1 MEKSSDIMSKMHY
14 SSHIYTDR
22 IHNAD
27 KKYMMTK
34 KLFQFALILISITV
48 LSCNTNNDKGEIIP
62 QDVLPIFNLNTFG
75 NPIPNNP
82 KINGILSISIDNEVN
97 FEGNIAI
104 ESRGSS
110 SQNFPKKSYS
120 FETRD
125 ADNVNLD
132 VDVALLGL
140 PAEEDWVL
148 NGPYS
153 DKTLIRNIFVYDLF
167 REMGHYA
174 SRSFLV
180 EFNLNDDYQG
190 VYVLSEKLKRD
201 ENRIDISKLNPDENS
216 GEDLTGG
223 YILQIDRD
231 DEEKTNDSFT
241 SNYPPPFAESG
252 QQVTF
257 VYEEPGADEITDQQ
271 KNYIQNYVNGFESAL
286 ASQNFTDPV
295 TGYLSFINVSS
306 FIDFFL
312 VNELT
317 NNVDAYRLSTYLTK
331 DKNGKL
337 NMGPVWDFNYSL
349 GNVDYCSAGETNVWA
364 YKFNERCGNHDQQ
377 VPFWWSRFLED
388 PAFVGQ
394 LKDRWTK
401 LRNADLSLNNL
412 NMMIDNY
419 STLLKETG
427 AAERNFTTWDI
438 LGSDVHPNN
447 FVGDT
452 YNDEVNYLKDWIS
465 DRLSW
470 MDEAIDAL

>member
-1 MEKSSDIMSKMHY
+1 MEKSSDIMSRMYY
-14 SSHIYTDR
+14 SSQISTYR
-22 IHNAD
+22 IHNAV
-27 KKYMMTK
+27 KKTMMTK

-48 LSCNTNNDKGEIIP
+48 LGCNTNNDKGEIIL
-62 QDVLPIFNLNTFG
+62 QDVLPVLHLNTFG

-174 SRSFLV
+174 SRSLLV

-231 DEEKTNDSFT
+231 DEEKINDSFT

-252 QQVTF
+252 QQVNF

-295 TGYLSFINVSS
+295 T
-306 FIDFFL
+306 
-312 VNELT
+312 
-317 NNVDAYRLSTYLTK
+317 
-331 DKNGKL
+331 
-337 NMGPVWDFNYSL
+337 
-349 GNVDYCSAGETNVWA
+349 
-364 YKFNERCGNHDQQ
+364 
-377 VPFWWSRFLED
+377 
-388 PAFVGQ
+388 
-394 LKDRWTK
+394 
-401 LRNADLSLNNL
+401 
-412 NMMIDNY
+412 
-419 STLLKETG
+419 
-427 AAERNFTTWDI
+427 
-438 LGSDVHPNN
+438 
-447 FVGDT
+447 
-452 YNDEVNYLKDWIS
+452 
-465 DRLSW
+465 
-470 MDEAIDAL
+470 